1 VLDISLLTAISEVDA
16 TSVHDALAE
25 LLTRQVLEDGGP
37 GLRFVHEKLRE
48 HAYDS
53 IPEERRRQIHLH
65 VAEAVEAREA
75 DASHLLAFHFHAGGR
90 PDRAL
95 PHAIAAGRQ
104 ARAAGALHDAHDQLT
119 RALRLESESAR
130 VVGPLPPL
138 ERARLRSSLGEARVA
153 VGDIDGGGEIL
164 REAYTIV
171 RHRSIPRGS
180 TRWLL
185 FLLGQL
191 LVQLRHR
198 FVPPRPARAPAPAR
212 AELEEAASIA
222 NRMGFSFMVKG
233 QHLPM
238 LGVLTLAANLAER
251 AGALP
256 VRGIPYSILGS
267 TFGAM
272 GARKLSQSYFASSR
286 AAVANS
292 RVALLQQ
299 AQVEGYYYLTRGQ
312 WQAARAVLEPAYLQ
326 GQQMGI
332 PHDTEALG
340 IARAL
345 LEILTGHP
353 DRARTLLE
361 EVRRTAEI
369 LGHRLNEWWAG
380 RYEALALVQE
390 GRPREALERA
400 APAEVGFRERGGIL
414 DLINVL
420 AIRAIAYHRLG
431 EPAPALDLVK
441 QAHALAQAH
450 GGAADHSFELHAYG
464 PEILLRAWADAQ
476 KLGLPEA
483 AALERAAQR
492 SLKAAARY
500 ARLFP
505 IGRPTFLLNGAR
517 SATVRGKPREAE
529 RLLARAQAAAEELH
543 MPLGPL

>member
-1 VLDISLLTAISEVDA
+1 
-16 TSVHDALAE
+16 
-25 LLTRQVLEDGGP
+25 
-37 GLRFVHEKLRE
+37 
-48 HAYDS
+48 
-53 IPEERRRQIHLH
+53 
-65 VAEAVEAREA
+65 
-75 DASHLLAFHFHAGGR
+75 
-90 PDRAL
+90 
-95 PHAIAAGRQ
+95 
-104 ARAAGALHDAHDQLT
+104 
-119 RALRLESESAR
+119 
-130 VVGPLPPL
+130 
-138 ERARLRSSLGEARVA
+138 
-153 VGDIDGGGEIL
+153 
-164 REAYTIV
+164 
-171 RHRSIPRGS
+171 
-180 TRWLL
+180 
-185 FLLGQL
+185 
-191 LVQLRHR
+191 
-198 FVPPRPARAPAPAR
+198 
-212 AELEEAASIA
+212 
-222 NRMGFSFMVKG
+222 
-233 QHLPM
+233 
-238 LGVLTLAANLAER
+238 
-251 AGALP
+251 
-256 VRGIPYSILGS
+256 
-267 TFGAM
+267 
-272 GARKLSQSYFASSR
+272 
-286 AAVANS
+286 
-292 RVALLQQ
+292 
-299 AQVEGYYYLTRGQ
+299 
-312 WQAARAVLEPAYLQ
+312 
-326 GQQMGI
+326 
-332 PHDTEALG
+332 
-340 IARAL
+340 
-345 LEILTGHP
+345 
-353 DRARTLLE
+353 LLE